1 MLGRIDELII
11 IILIIMMLF
20 GAKKVPELSR
30 SVGKAAKEVRKAF
43 DDKDNS
49 PSSGHKNKQV

>member
-1 MLGRIDELII
+1 
-11 IILIIMMLF
+11 MMLF